1 MYWHGTRYKLA
12 TRQAYC
18 RHSKATKQIQDPPM
32 KSILPSRGLKLG
44 SAAAAAFAG
53 ALLSFLALVPAA
65 SANTIY
71 SLSVPNTAVSPYPA
85 PYGTVTVDWLSLTS
99 AKITFDALTTGGY
112 TYRFGGAQSVDVNVS
127 GAFSVGSLTGFA
139 VHSGW
144 PNVTS
149 GNVSDFG
156 DMNLTIDN
164 FDGASHTFSQ
174 ASFVLTALNGNTW
187 SDSAHVLT
195 ADSKGFLAAAHF
207 WVYDSAG
214 GIVTTGY
221 AGNGPPRVP
230 EGGLTVAFVGLGLL
244 GLFGLRRRLNR
255 S

>member
-18 RHSKATKQIQDPPM
+18 RHSKATKQAQYPPM
-32 KSILPSRGLKLG
+32 KSILPRYGLKLG
-44 SAAAAAFAG
+44 SAAAG
-53 ALLSFLALVPAA
+53 ALLSALALVPAA
-65 SANTIY
+65 SANTVY
-71 SLSVPNTAVSPYPA
+71 TLNVPNTAVAPYPA

-99 AKITFDALTTGGY
+99 AKITFDGLTTGGY
-112 TYRFGGAQSVDVNVS
+112 TYKFGGEGSVDVNVS

-139 VHSGW
+139 VQTGY
-144 PNVTS
+144 PIVGS
-149 GNVSDFG
+149 GNVSSFG
-156 DMNLTIDN
+156 DMNLTLKN
-164 FDGASHTFSQ
+164 FDGASHSFTQ
-174 ASFVLTALNGNTW
+174 ASFILTALGGNTW

-195 ADSKGFLAAAHF
+195 ANSDGFLAAAHF
-207 WVYDSAG
+207 WVYNSG
-214 GIVTTGY
+214 QVVTTGY
-221 AGNGPPRVP
+221 AGNGPPSVP